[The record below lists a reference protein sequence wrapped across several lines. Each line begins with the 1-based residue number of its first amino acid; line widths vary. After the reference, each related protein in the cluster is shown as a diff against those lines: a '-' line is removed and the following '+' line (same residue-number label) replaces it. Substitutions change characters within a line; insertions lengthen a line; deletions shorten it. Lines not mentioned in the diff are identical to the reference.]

1 MMTAQ
6 ATEVARLKQKLDV
19 VDNDLTLINRRLGE
33 AQGIFFGAV
42 SICKYDNMSM
52 TLRIV
57 Y

>member
-6 ATEVARLKQKLDV
+6 ATEVARLKQKLEVAED
-19 VDNDLTLINRRLGE
+19 DLTLINKRLDE
-33 AQGIFFGAV
+33 AQGMLFGAV

-52 TLRIV
+52 TLKIV